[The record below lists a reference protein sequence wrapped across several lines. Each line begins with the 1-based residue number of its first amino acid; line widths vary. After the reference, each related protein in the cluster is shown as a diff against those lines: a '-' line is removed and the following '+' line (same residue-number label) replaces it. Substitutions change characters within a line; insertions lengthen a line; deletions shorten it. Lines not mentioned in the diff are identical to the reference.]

1 MASKAVRECF
11 AAPIALAKAVKTGY
25 AIAVDEANGPIAMQV
40 QRDCHDTLPWLISVS
55 LAL

>member
-25 AIAVDEANGPIAMQV
+25 AIAVDEANGPIAKQV
-40 QRDCHDTLPWLISVS
+40 
-55 LAL
+55 